1 MKQHSIYKQML
12 STSRCKIHITSCI
25 LHILCL
31 HTSIY
36 NTLIISTYIGD
47 KQILFEP
54 AYLNLHHSSSS
65 CHISYKMSI
74 NNDSAYFLWLTDLL
88 KFDGLRGMGNIVHVC
103 VTGHGLHLSNDMRIQ
118 ICSEHIQRE
127 TLANIFAEINK

>member
-1 MKQHSIYKQML
+1 MKQHSTYKQML

-31 HTSIY
+31 HTRIY
-36 NTLIISTYIGD
+36 NTIIISTYIGH

-54 AYLNLHHSSSS
+54 AYLNLHHFNSS

-74 NNDSAYFLWLTDLL
+74 NNDSAYVPFL
-88 KFDGLRGMGNIVHVC
+88 V
-103 VTGHGLHLSNDMRIQ
+103 
-118 ICSEHIQRE
+118 
-127 TLANIFAEINK
+127 ANM